1 MATIVIFVSIKDFLY
16 AILAIHAKQKY
27 QFRSFLYHYICK
39 LKINLISQ
47 YFPVITSISR
57 EIPVFPAVLGN
68 MSISRFFANP
78 AIQPVASATVSSCTR
93 RARYFRSDVF
103 IPNKHVKSHT
113 FDLLWRTFEHQ
124 QSQCLRWKSTSA
136 TINQLMTVTL

>member
-39 LKINLISQ
+39 LRINLISQ
-47 YFPVITSISR
+47 YFPLITSSR

-78 AIQPVASATVSSCTR
+78 EIQPVASATVSSCTHGELDIS
-93 RARYFRSDVF
+93 APMFS
-103 IPNKHVKSHT
+103 
-113 FDLLWRTFEHQ
+113 
-124 QSQCLRWKSTSA
+124 SQTNMSSRIHSIFYGAHLN
-136 TINQLMTVTL
+136 INNLNVYVGNQHPPQ